1 MNTKKSTPRPFIV
14 KKKNVGKT
22 KEKSKKAAGEEWLS
36 CTENLGKIN
45 RLLLLETA
53 ETRGRVVDGIF
64 KVLKEKKK
72 KHQPRILYPAKM
84 SLRNEGKI
92 KIFSMEKV
100 SEKKPQRIGG
110 QQTHRTENIKGLL
123 WAESK
128 WPQMILQIHM
138 RKTESAKLFNYMRQR
153 KCVYL
158 SFLNWLLKTS
168 F

>member
-1 MNTKKSTPRPFIV
+1 MLERQRKNPKKQQEKNDSVVLRISVRLTDFCYWKQRRP
-14 KKKNVGKT
+14 
-22 KEKSKKAAGEEWLS
+22 EAELWMAYSKSW
-36 CTENLGKIN
+36 
-45 RLLLLETA
+45 
-53 ETRGRVVDGIF
+53 
-64 KVLKEKKK
+64 KKK
-72 KHQPRILYPAKM
+72 KKRRQPRILYPAKM

-92 KIFSMEKV
+92 KIFSVEKV

-110 QQTHRTENIKGLL
+110 QQTHLTENIKGLL

-138 RKTESAKLFNYMRQR
+138 RKTESAKLYNYMRPR
-153 KCVYL
+153 KCIYL